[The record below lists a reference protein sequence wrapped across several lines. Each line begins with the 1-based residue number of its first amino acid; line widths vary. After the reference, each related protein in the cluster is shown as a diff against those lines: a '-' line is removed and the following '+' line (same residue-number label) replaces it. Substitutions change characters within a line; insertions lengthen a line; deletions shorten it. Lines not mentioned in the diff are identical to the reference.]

1 MKNFMAI
8 AVSMRGVPCVI
19 ESEESYE
26 NLGYIA
32 SVLTSKLKMKK
43 AIKERFYD
51 DTEELAIPISIGDYI
66 IKKQKIGSKYSI
78 KTFIV
83 TDINLRKEF
92 VEMKRINNNDIGL
105 VTVSKN

>member
-1 MKNFMAI
+1 MTI

-32 SVLTSKLKMKK
+32 SVLTSKLKRKK

-51 DTEELAIPISIGDYI
+51 DTEELSVPISIGDYI
-66 IKKQKIGSKYSI
+66 IKEQKKGQKYSI
-78 KTFIV
+78 KTYRV
-83 TDINLRKEF
+83 TSINLREGF
-92 VEMKRINNNDIGL
+92 IEMERINNNTINP
-105 VTVSKN
+105 K

>member
-8 AVSMRGVPCVI
+8 AVSMRGVPCII
-19 ESEESYE
+19 ESEDNYKD
-26 NLGYIA
+26 LGYTVSI
-32 SVLTSKLKMKK
+32 LTSKSKRKEP
-43 AIKERFYD
+43 IKEKFYD
-51 DTEELAIPISIGDYI
+51 NTKELAIPISIGDYI